1 MPQLPL
7 PPWLRVKLPGGGQY
21 YAVRER
27 LGAQGLHT
35 VCEEARCPNLAQCW
49 GGGTA
54 TFMILGKVCTRG
66 CRFCDVTS
74 GRPPLPPDP
83 GEPARVADAAAAMQL
98 RHVVVTSVDRDELA
112 DQGSG
117 HFVAVVA
124 ALKQR
129 LPLAVVELLTPDFQG
144 DPAALAAVATSGA
157 EVLAHNLETVASLTE
172 KLRDR
177 RCSYALSL
185 DVLRAYRAADPVLLV
200 KSSLMLGLG
209 ESTDEVLQAL
219 GDLREAG
226 VDWVTLGQYLRPT
239 RKHLPVERFVPPEE
253 FDALAEQARA
263 LGFALVHAG
272 PLVRSSYRAGEQ
284 GAAELIAQR
293 RGRVCDLTAS

>member
-1 MPQLPL
+1 M
-7 PPWLRVKLPGGGQY
+7 PPWLRVKLPGSGQY
-21 YAVRER
+21 YAVRDR
-27 LGAQGLHT
+27 LAAQGLHT

-83 GEPARVADAAAAMQL
+83 AEPQRVADAAAAMRL
-98 RHVVVTSVDRDELA
+98 RHVVVTSVDRDELP

-129 LPLAVVELLTPDFQG
+129 LPATVVELLTPDFQG
-144 DPAALAAVATSGA
+144 DPTALAAVAGSGA
-157 EVLAHNLETVASLTE
+157 EVLAHNLETVAALTP
-172 KLRDR
+172 KIRDR
-177 RCSYALSL
+177 RCSYARSL
-185 DVLRAYRAADPVLLV
+185 EVLRAYRAAAPALLV

-209 ESTDEVLQAL
+209 EANDEVLTAL
-219 GDLREAG
+219 DDLRAAG

-253 FDALAEQARA
+253 FEALAEQARA
-263 LGFALVHAG
+263 RGFALVHAG
-272 PLVRSSYRAGEQ
+272 PLVRSSYRAAEQ
-284 GAAELIAQR
+284 GAAELLAR
-293 RGRVCDLTAS
+293 RRAGAAEAAAS

>member
-1 MPQLPL
+1 MPEPRL

-35 VCEEARCPNLAQCW
+35 VCEEARCPNLSQCW

-74 GRPPLPPDP
+74 GRPPSPPDP
-83 GEPARVADAAAAMQL
+83 AEPARVAEAAVAMRL
-98 RHVVVTSVDRDELA
+98 RHVVVTSVDRDELP

-117 HFVAVVA
+117 HFVAVVG

-129 LPLAVVELLTPDFQG
+129 LPAAVVELLTPDFQG
-144 DPAALAAVATSGA
+144 DAVALAAVAGSGA
-157 EVLAHNLETVASLTE
+157 EVLAHNLETVASLSE
-172 KLRDR
+172 QVRDR

-185 DVLRAYRAADPVLLV
+185 AVLRAYRAADPTRLI

-209 ESTDEVLQAL
+209 ESTDEVVEAL
-219 GDLREAG
+219 RDLRQAG
-226 VDWVTLGQYLRPT
+226 VDWVTLGQYLRPS
-239 RKHLPVERFVPPEE
+239 RKHLAVERFVPPEE
-253 FDALAEQARA
+253 FEALAERARA

-284 GAAELIAQR
+284 GAAALIAQR
-293 RGRVCDLTAS
+293 RGLSAQVAAG